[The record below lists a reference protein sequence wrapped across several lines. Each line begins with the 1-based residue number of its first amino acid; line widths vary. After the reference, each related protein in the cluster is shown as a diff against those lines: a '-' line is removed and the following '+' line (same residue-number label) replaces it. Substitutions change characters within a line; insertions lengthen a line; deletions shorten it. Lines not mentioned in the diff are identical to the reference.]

1 MNKQALREAMIAEGM
16 VRAAAPALPRARRNT
31 RPGAKFRRD
40 VYKYMYDY
48 IEEALQDVPQSKR
61 SELLND
67 YLTYDMDKLESQ
79 EEVVQWLQS
88 TDRRGFLGYVARWKD
103 DYGAGQ
109 AGMVDDVMRALKGLG
124 RKKILLALVVAD
136 LHYKYGDNPSKIYDD
151 VRKGLLPKDN
161 LVAFLKAVQW
171 ASKLNLP
178 KGVLAKQ
185 ARQDL
190 QLEVNLPN
198 YSRGD
203 IDEFLERPL
212 KWLER
217 DYKMYVLTGVGDVP
231 YLSLAPK
238 RDDEDFVEK
247 IRRDFNKIVN
257 AVIDLYANKGV
268 RVSGRD
274 VVRSVNAKMGNQ
286 PLLKVLRSR
295 A

>member
-16 VRAAAPALPRARRNT
+16 ISKSARVKSKSESMRMMGDLRKKHGDGTKAYYQAVIDEVKAGVIAPSAVV
-31 RPGAKFRRD
+31 GGG
-40 VYKYMYDY
+40 YKNGKKVA
-48 IEEALQDVPQSKR
+48 IEW
-61 SELLND
+61 
-67 YLTYDMDKLESQ
+67 LESQ
-79 EEVVQWLQS
+79 
-88 TDRRGFLGYVARWKD
+88 
-103 DYGAGQ
+103 
-109 AGMVDDVMRALKGLG
+109 MKG
-124 RKKILLALVVAD
+124 
-136 LHYKYGDNPSKIYDD
+136 
-151 VRKGLLPKDN
+151 
-161 LVAFLKAVQW
+161 
-171 ASKLNLP
+171 
-178 KGVLAKQ
+178 KQ

-190 QLEVNLPN
+190 QLEINLPN

-257 AVIDLYANKGV
+257 AVIALYKDKGV